1 MFIDTH
7 AHLFYPNFSQ
17 RDGFPEG
24 ELDEIIS
31 KAKQDGVDYI
41 LVPATD
47 LKSAE
52 QVIELTKKY
61 DMIYGAVGIHPH
73 DTKDWDLSCIPKIE
87 KLAKN
92 KKIVA
97 IGEIGLDY
105 YYDFSPKEKQI
116 EAFKAQIELALKLDL
131 PVIIHNRDSDEDMME
146 IIRSYCGAGLK
157 AQFHCYNGSLEDA
170 MELVGMNYMISFTG
184 NITFKKA
191 DNLRKILQH
200 IPPENLLLETD
211 SPFMTPVPHRGKRN
225 EPSYVKYVA
234 EKIAEL
240 HKLRIEDVARITSF
254 NAFRIFG
261 IGSKPETAFTYKLG
275 NSLYINV
282 TNRCNAHCTFC
293 RRKDNPVLR
302 GYNLG
307 MERSKEP
314 SSEVF
319 IKEIGNPK
327 NYNEI
332 VFCGYG
338 EPTIRWDVV
347 KAISKYVKDN
357 GGKTRLNTN
366 GHGNIINKKNIAPEM
381 KGLIDVVSIS
391 LNTFNPKQY
400 SELVGLDTSYFDE
413 MIDFSKKS
421 KPFVEKIVMTIVSI
435 SEVDIE
441 RARKITEEEIG
452 AEFRIREFFSSEG

>member
-7 AHLFYPNFSQ
+7 AHLFYPNF
-17 RDGFPEG
+17 EG

-31 KAKQDGVDYI
+31 RAKSDGVDYI

-47 LKSAE
+47 LKTAV

-61 DMIYGAVGIHPH
+61 ELVYGAVGVHPH
-73 DTKDWDLSCIPKIE
+73 DTKDWDSSLIPKIQE
-87 KLAKN
+87 LAN
-92 KKIVA
+92 HEKIVA

-131 PVIIHNRDSDEDMME
+131 PVIIHNRDSDKDMME

-157 AQFHCYNGSLEDA
+157 AQFHCFNGSLDDA

-184 NITFKKA
+184 NITFKNA
-191 DNLRKILQH
+191 DNLRRIHQH

-211 SPFMTPVPHRGKRN
+211 SPFMTPAPHRGKRN
-225 EPSYVKYVA
+225 EPAYVKYVA

-240 HKLRIEDVARITSF
+240 HKLRIEDVAKITSF

-261 IGSKPETAFTYKLG
+261 IGSKPESAFTYKLG

-293 RRKDNPVLR
+293 RRKDNPILR

-307 MERSKEP
+307 MERSEEP
-314 SSEVF
+314 SADVY

-327 NYNEI
+327 NYDEI

-347 KAISKYVKDN
+347 KDISKFVKAN

-366 GHGNIINKKNIAPEM
+366 GHGNIINKKDITAGM

-391 LNTFNPKQY
+391 LNTFDPKQY
-400 SELVGLDTSYFDE
+400 SELVGLETSYFDE
-413 MIDFSKKS
+413 MIDFAKKS
-421 KPFVEKIVMTIVSI
+421 KPFVEKVVMTIVSI
-435 SEVDIE
+435 DEVDIE
-441 RARKITEEEIG
+441 HARKITEKEIG
-452 AEFRIREFFSSEG
+452 AEFRVREFFSSES

>member
-7 AHLFYPNFSQ
+7 AHLFYPNFN
-17 RDGFPEG
+17 GG
-24 ELDEIIS
+24 LDEVIS
-31 KAKQDGVDYI
+31 EAKQNSVDYI

-47 LKSAE
+47 LKTAE
-52 QVIELTKKY
+52 QVIKLTQKY
-61 DMIYGAVGIHPH
+61 EMIYGAVGVHPH
-73 DTKDWDLSCIPKIE
+73 DTKDWDSSLINEIE
-87 KLAKN
+87 KLVKN

-116 EAFKAQIELALKLDL
+116 EAFKAQIDLALKLDL
-131 PVIIHNRDSDEDMME
+131 PVIIHNRDSDEDMMN
-146 IIRSYCGAGLK
+146 IIRSYCGSGLK
-157 AQFHCYNGSLEDA
+157 GQFHCFNGSLKDA
-170 MELVGMNYMISFTG
+170 IELVGMNFMISFTG
-184 NITFKKA
+184 NITYKKA
-191 DNLRKILQH
+191 DNLRQIVQH

-225 EPSYVKYVA
+225 EPSYIKFVA

-240 HKLRIEDVARITSF
+240 HKLRVEDVARITSF

-261 IGSKPETAFTYKLG
+261 IGNKPETAFTYKLG
-275 NSLYINV
+275 DSLYINV
-282 TNRCNAHCTFC
+282 TNRCNAHCVFC
-293 RRKDNPVLR
+293 QRKEKPFIR

-307 MERSKEP
+307 MERSEEP
-314 SSEVF
+314 SADVY

-327 NYNEI
+327 EYSEI

-347 KAISKYVKDN
+347 KAVAKYVKDN
-357 GGKTRLNTN
+357 GGRTRLNTN
-366 GHGNIINKKNIAPEM
+366 GHGNIINKKNITPEM

-400 SELVGLDTSYFDE
+400 SELVGVETSYFDE
-413 MIDFSKKS
+413 MIDFAKKS
-421 KPFVEKIVMTIVSI
+421 KPFVKKVVMTIVSI
-435 SEVDIE
+435 DEVDIE

-452 AEFRIREFFSSEG
+452 AEFRVREYF

>member
-7 AHLFYPNFSQ
+7 SHLFYPDFAE
-17 RDGFPEG
+17 DV
-24 ELDEIIS
+24 DEVIER
-31 KAKQDGVDYI
+31 AKSSGVDYI
-41 LVPATD
+41 IVPATD
-47 LKSAE
+47 IETAKQTLVLADKYEMVYAE
-52 QVIELTKKY
+52 
-61 DMIYGAVGIHPH
+61 VGVHPH
-73 DTKDWDLSCIPKIE
+73 ETKEGTNDNLKIIE
-87 KLAKN
+87 DLAKHD
-92 KKIVA
+92 KVVA

-131 PVIIHNRDSDEDMME
+131 PVIIHNRDSDTDMME
-146 IIRSYCGAGLK
+146 IIRSYCGSGLK
-157 AQFHCYNGSLEDA
+157 GQFHCFNGTLEDA
-170 MELVGMNYMISFTG
+170 MEIVGMNYMISFTG

-191 DNLRKILQH
+191 DSLLKILQH

-240 HKLRIEDVARITSF
+240 HKIRIEDVARITSF

-307 MERSKEP
+307 MERSEEP
-314 SSEVF
+314 SA
-319 IKEIGNPK
+319 
-327 NYNEI
+327 
-332 VFCGYG
+332 
-338 EPTIRWDVV
+338 DV
-347 KAISKYVKDN
+347 Y
-357 GGKTRLNTN
+357 
-366 GHGNIINKKNIAPEM
+366 
-381 KGLIDVVSIS
+381 
-391 LNTFNPKQY
+391 
-400 SELVGLDTSYFDE
+400 
-413 MIDFSKKS
+413 
-421 KPFVEKIVMTIVSI
+421 
-435 SEVDIE
+435 
-441 RARKITEEEIG
+441 
-452 AEFRIREFFSSEG
+452 

>member
-7 AHLFYPNFSQ
+7 AHLFYPNFENETEQ
-17 RDGFPEG
+17 VIER
-24 ELDEIIS
+24 
-31 KAKQDGVDYI
+31 AKQDGVDYI

-47 LKSAE
+47 LKTSK
-52 QVIELTKKY
+52 QVISLTEKF

-73 DTKDWDLSCIPKIE
+73 DSKAWNSSLVSQIE

-146 IIRSYCGAGLK
+146 IIGSYCSAGLK
-157 AQFHCYNGSLEDA
+157 GQFHCFNGSLEDA
-170 MELVGMNYMISFTG
+170 MELVNMNYMLSFTG

-191 DNLRKILQH
+191 DNLRHILKH
-200 IPPENLLLETD
+200 IPPDHLLLETD

-234 EKIAEL
+234 DKIAEIQN
-240 HKLRIEDVARITSF
+240 LRVEDVAKITSF
-254 NAFRIFG
+254 NTFKLFG
-261 IGSKPETAFTYKLG
+261 IGSKPETVFTYQLG
-275 NSLYINV
+275 YSLYVNV
-282 TNRCNAHCTFC
+282 TNRCNANCTFC
-293 RRKDNPVLR
+293 KRKEDPVLR
-302 GYNLG
+302 GYNLK
-307 MERSKEP
+307 MERSEEP
-314 SSEVF
+314 GADVY

-327 NYNEI
+327 NFNEI

-338 EPTIRWDVV
+338 EPTIRWEIV
-347 KAISKYVKDN
+347 KQVAKYVKEK

-366 GHGNIINKKNIAPEM
+366 GHGNIINRRHITPEL

-400 SELVGLDTSYFDE
+400 SELMGIDSSMYNE
-413 MIDFSKKS
+413 MITFAKEAKQFVKKVVMS
-421 KPFVEKIVMTIVSI
+421 IVTIEDIDLEKAKHIA
-435 SEVDIE
+435 EHD
-441 RARKITEEEIG
+441 IG
-452 AEFRIREFFSSEG
+452 AEFRVREYF

>member
-7 AHLFYPNFSQ
+7 AHLFYPNFEE
-17 RDGFPEG
+17 D
-24 ELDEIIS
+24 LDEVIS
-31 KAKQDGVDYI
+31 RAKENKVDYI
-41 LVPATD
+41 LVPATAI
-47 LKSAE
+47 KTSE
-52 QVIELTKKY
+52 EVIKLTEKY
-61 DMIYGAVGIHPH
+61 EMIYGAVGVHPH
-73 DTKDWDLSCIPKIE
+73 DTKDWDSSFIPKIE

-116 EAFKAQIELALKLDL
+116 EAFKSQIDLALKLDL
-131 PVIIHNRDSDEDMME
+131 PIIVHNRDSDEDVME

-157 AQFHCYNGSLEDA
+157 AQFHCFNGSLDDA
-170 MELVGMNYMISFTG
+170 MQLVEMNFMISFTG

-225 EPSYVKYVA
+225 EPSYVKFVA
-234 EKIAEL
+234 EQIAES
-240 HKLRIEDVARITSF
+240 HKLRLLDVARITSF
-254 NAFRIFG
+254 NAFRTFG
-261 IGSKPETAFTYKLG
+261 IGSNKESAFTYTIG
-275 NSLYINV
+275 NALYINV
-282 TNRCNAHCTFC
+282 TNRCNAKCIFC
-293 RRKDNPVLR
+293 KRKEDPVLR

-307 MERSKEP
+307 MERSDEP
-314 SSEVF
+314 SADVY
-319 IKEIGNPK
+319 IKEIGDPK
-327 NYNEI
+327 KFSEI

-347 KAISKYVKDN
+347 KDISKFVKFS

-366 GHGNIINKKNIAPEM
+366 GHGNIINKKDITPEM

-391 LNTFNPKQY
+391 LNTFDPKQY
-400 SELVGLDTSYFDE
+400 SELVGVETSYFDE
-413 MIDFSKKS
+413 MIDFAKKS
-421 KPFVEKIVMTIVSI
+421 KSFVEKVVMTIVSI
-435 SEVDIE
+435 DEVDIE

-452 AEFRIREFFSSEG
+452 VEFRIRPLFAAEE